1 MAFLSSR
8 SSRDH
13 SWLEW
18 KIRLFSVAAV
28 LSLVGIYFDERWVIG
43 VAIMVLALGMVLRF
57 VPGSDLRERE
67 EDQNGHASFEQ
78 N

>member
-1 MAFLSSR
+1 
-8 SSRDH
+8 
-13 SWLEW
+13 
-18 KIRLFSVAAV
+18 V

-43 VAIMVLALGMVLRF
+43 AAIMVLALGMVLRF

-67 EDQNGHASFEQ
+67 EDHNGHASFEQ

>member
-1 MAFLSSR
+1 MAFLASR
-8 SSRDH
+8 SDSDH

-43 VAIMVLALGMVLRF
+43 AAIMVLALGIVLRF
-57 VPGSDLRERE
+57 APGSVRCEKDK
-67 EDQNGHASFEQ
+67 DHNGHT
-78 N
+78 

>member
-1 MAFLSSR
+1 MAFLLSR
-8 SSRDH
+8 STRDH

-43 VAIMVLALGMVLRF
+43 AAIMVLALGMVLRF
-57 VPGSDLRERE
+57 VPGSDLRDRE
-67 EDQNGHASFEQ
+67 EDHNGHTSFEQ

>member
-43 VAIMVLALGMVLRF
+43 LAIMVLSLGMVLRF
-57 VPGSDLRERE
+57 VPASDLREEE
-67 EDQNGHASFEQ
+67 EDHSGHTSI
-78 N
+78 

>member
-43 VAIMVLALGMVLRF
+43 LAIIVLSLGMVLRF
-57 VPGSDLRERE
+57 VPGSDLRDEE
-67 EDQNGHASFEQ
+67 EDHSGHTSI
-78 N
+78 

>member
-8 SSRDH
+8 SSRDY

-43 VAIMVLALGMVLRF
+43 LAIMVLSLGMVLRF
-57 VPGSDLRERE
+57 VPGSDLREEE
-67 EDQNGHASFEQ
+67 EDHSGHTSI
-78 N
+78 

>member
-1 MAFLSSR
+1 MAFLLSR
-8 SSRDH
+8 STRDH

-43 VAIMVLALGMVLRF
+43 LAIMVLSLGMVLRF
-57 VPGSDLRERE
+57 VPGSDLREEE
-67 EDQNGHASFEQ
+67 EDHSGHTSI
-78 N
+78 